1 MGDGG
6 WGDHRGGGEGE
17 EARPGEHGG
26 VSGINASALCDG
38 AAPIFRNKPLAL
50 IGCGDSGAEE
60 ATCQSS
66 FSSLSYIFVLMD
78 LGGQI

>member
-17 EARPGEHGG
+17 EARPGEDGG

-38 AAPIFRNKPLAL
+38 AALIFRHKPLVL
-50 IGCGDSGAEE
+50 IVGEDSAAEE
-60 ATCQSS
+60 SVH
-66 FSSLSYIFVLMD
+66 FSSLF
-78 LGGQI
+78 